1 MGRNVTF
8 FSNIH
13 MPLVEHFKVIMMEFT
28 FDGLNHKHNK
38 CKYKKLIKNIHIENI
53 DQKAFKRLIPNHHAT

>member
-1 MGRNVTF
+1 
-8 FSNIH
+8 
-13 MPLVEHFKVIMMEFT
+13 MPLVEHFKVIMMEFA